1 LVGGAAARVEK
12 VVAGAVA
19 VRGEDFQA
27 AASVDAAQREETVS
41 ASAVAFVRQREEED
55 EIP

>member
-1 LVGGAAARVEK
+1 MVGGAAARVEK